1 MNVDSI
7 KNGIVIDHIKAGQGM
22 NLYKLLNLDALD

>member
-7 KNGIVIDHIKAGQGM
+7 QNGIVIDHITEGMGLQLYPNAG
-22 NLYKLLNLDALD
+22 A